1 MPWVHVTG
9 SQNDLRIGIG
19 LDQLLRKGTGRPVT
33 DGLAVTQELVPFF
46 AAELADS
53 VVLRV
58 QGIVPHQA
66 VRRVLNTCAHH
77 VVALA
82 IAQALKSL
90 AESCEIIISLYVLFP
105 SDPVYTLIYTKS
117 NATQHLI
124 LTGSS
129 GTANTQSQDLHR
141 HSAVAFP
148 AVNVCIIGED
158 VGNGL
163 GSQIIGE
170 HERHGGC
177 LSAQSQF
184 DIVWKCI
191 ETE

>member
-1 MPWVHVTG
+1 M
-9 SQNDLRIGIG
+9 
-19 LDQLLRKGTGRPVT
+19 
-33 DGLAVTQELVPFF
+33 
-46 AAELADS
+46 
-53 VVLRV
+53 
-58 QGIVPHQA
+58 
-66 VRRVLNTCAHH
+66 
-77 VVALA
+77 VALA

-141 HSAVAFP
+141 YSAVAFS
-148 AVNVCIIGED
+148 AINVCVVGED

-163 GSQIIGE
+163 GSQVIGE

-177 LSAQSQF
+177 LSAQLQVEV
-184 DIVWKCI
+184 IQNL
-191 ETE
+191 